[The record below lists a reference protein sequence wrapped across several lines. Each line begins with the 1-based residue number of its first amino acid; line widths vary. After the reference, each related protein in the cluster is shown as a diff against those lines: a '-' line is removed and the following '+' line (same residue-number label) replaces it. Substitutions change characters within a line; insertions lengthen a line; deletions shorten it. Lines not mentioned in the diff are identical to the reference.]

1 MCLLRVVTDGCYT
14 LSTESASTARR
25 ISEATAS
32 ILERRESSVFVAL
45 VAMLIL
51 GIVVNAEN
59 FLTLNNL
66 VRVLR
71 GAAVVAMIGYGMS
84 LLMIAGEF
92 DLSVGSLV
100 GITAGL
106 GAVRISGG
114 SSPVF
119 TIVLTLTLAI
129 LYGVSQGFLV
139 TKFGLPSLIVTIGT
153 LTLLRGAHF
162 LLLGGQAVTVSSAE
176 VGPLLKA
183 MGGTYSLPLP
193 VVIPFT
199 DTTLFSI
206 PAIRYS
212 IPGVHEGTQVFQ
224 SFPAQI
230 VWVFVFL
237 VIFHH
242 ILFRTTFGQHVRAT
256 GDNITSVETTGVDP
270 DRVKIACFAIVAAV
284 TAFAGLS
291 QLAYIGSVSPG
302 TGDGQALIVIA
313 AVVLGGTRLTG
324 GDGSMTG
331 VLMGALVL
339 GLAQNVLTLGGFGP
353 RFSRLITGLFIIV
366 AIGLDTVFT
375 GFSRDLLAEWY
386 TEPLGGILRGPRA
399 FFAERASDKSADQAL
414 AFLFVSVLITTAIVA
429 IGMFLP
435 AIVGAVGEFLD
446 NPSLQ
451 ELGTTFTDRFSI
463 YIAEANIEGVVML
476 LLQLYLV
483 VLLFGVLALVAI
495 RVAGSRVGRLGTLD
509 DTIVVV
515 SYGLAPLPLL
525 AVPLL
530 LLGFGFITVLVF
542 GALAVVLL
550 VVGWMLVHGLVNSQH
565 LSRRD
570 AVLTVAATFV
580 AWLVVSLYFGS
591 NLV

>member
-1 MCLLRVVTDGCYT
+1 MVTDGCYT

-176 VGPLLKA
+176 VGPLLKT

-446 NPSLQ
+446 NPSFQ

-550 VVGWMLVHGLVNSQH
+550 VVGWMLVQGLVNSQH

-580 AWLVVSLYFGS
+580 AWFVVSLYFGS